1 MAKYLQLCL
10 SLVLVLCLTG
20 MALSAP
26 PEADQQQQQP
36 SDNTL
41 LNSVDFDPTDY
52 IEATPN
58 ADFTLSNIS
67 STIEEIYAEAH
78 IVLQPGS
85 DVNLPT
91 R

>member
-10 SLVLVLCLTG
+10 SLALVLCLTG
-20 MALSAP
+20 TALSAP
-26 PEADQQQQQP
+26 PEADQQQQP
-36 SDNTL
+36 SDNTP
-41 LNSVDFDPTDY
+41 LNSIDFDPTDY

-78 IVLQPGS
+78 IVSEPGS
-85 DVNLPT
+85 YVNLPT

>member
-10 SLVLVLCLTG
+10 FQALVLCLTG
-20 MALSAP
+20 MALSAL
-26 PEADQQQQQP
+26 PEADQQQQP
-36 SDNTL
+36 NDNTL
-41 LNSVDFDPTDY
+41 LNITDFDPTDY

-58 ADFTLSNIS
+58 ADFTLNSIS

-78 IVLQPGS
+78 IVPEPGS
-85 DVNLPT
+85 YVNLPT